1 MGFVH
6 YTRQANQ
13 DLLDIWLWVARD
25 SIAIA
30 DGIIDRV
37 EQRTAKLAKHPEIGT
52 ARPEIGQGARG
63 LVIER
68 WLVLYRLAEGGVEIV
83 RIVDGARDLQRLDWP
98 TA

>member
-1 MGFVH
+1 MGLVH
-6 YTRQANQ
+6 HTRQANQ

-30 DGIIDRV
+30 DGIIDRI
-37 EQRTAKLAKHPEIGT
+37 ERRTAKLAKHPEIGI
-52 ARPEIGQGARG
+52 ARPEIGQDARG

-68 WLVLYRLAEGGVEIV
+68 WLVLYRLTEGGVEIV